1 MIIGLVGKPNCGKST
16 FFKAATL
23 ADVEIANYP
32 FTTIEKNDGVGFV
45 SVDCVD
51 NFFNVQCNPKFGFC
65 VKHKR
70 FIPVQMIDV
79 AGLVPDAHLGKGRG
93 NQFLDDLRQA
103 DVLIHIVDVSGSVNE
118 HGEPVDPGS
127 YDPANDVRFLEV
139 ELDMWYFQIIKKGW
153 ERFSRQIVQE
163 RADVVKALAKQL
175 SGLKVTEEHVL
186 TAFRELNLPMDV
198 LSLNDDHLKA
208 LASELRQVTKPMII
222 AANKLDIAS
231 SDANLERL
239 TKQFPQ
245 YKIIGCSA
253 DFELA
258 LKEAAKNKLIQYIPG
273 SSSFTILN
281 ESNLSQK
288 QRDALNF
295 IQLFLNRNSG
305 TGVQKILNYAVFD
318 LLNYIAVYPV
328 ANSRLTDKEN
338 RILPDC
344 LLVPKNTTAL
354 DFAFRV
360 HTEIGSN
367 FIRAVD
373 LKTKKVV
380 GKDHKLQHSDVIEI
394 VSSR

>member
-32 FTTIEKNDGVGFV
+32 FTTIEKNEGVGFV

-51 NFFNVQCNPKFGFC
+51 NFFNVQCSPKFGYC

-70 FIPVQMIDV
+70 FVPVQLIDV

-103 DVLIHIVDVSGSVNE
+103 DVLIHIVDISGSVNE
-118 HGEPVDPGS
+118 HGEPVEPLS
-127 YDPANDVRFLEV
+127 YDPANDISFLEV

-163 RADVVKALAKQL
+163 RTDVVKALAKQL

-198 LSLNDDHLKA
+198 LALKDDHLKA
-208 LASELRQVTKPMII
+208 LASELRQVTKPMVI
-222 AANKLDIAS
+222 AANKIDIPG
-231 SDANLERL
+231 SDKNLERL
-239 TKQFPQ
+239 IKLFPK
-245 YKIIGCSA
+245 YRIIPCSA

-273 SSSFTILN
+273 SANFTILN
-281 ESNLSQK
+281 ESNLTPKQK
-288 QRDALNF
+288 EALKF
-295 IQLFLNRNSG
+295 IQGLLDKYGS
-305 TGVQKILNYAVFD
+305 TGIQNVLNYAVFE
-318 LLNYIAVYPV
+318 LLNYIAIFPV
-328 ANSRLTDKEN
+328 ANSHLTDKDN

-344 LLVPKNTTAL
+344 YLVPKDTTAL

-360 HTEIGSN
+360 HTDIGSN
-367 FIRAVD
+367 FVRAID

-380 GKDHKLQHSDVIEI
+380 GKDHKLQHMDVVEI
-394 VSSR
+394 VSSK